1 MDKFLETVR
10 DIWSIS
16 FVQALVYL
24 IVAFVAAGVASALV
38 KGLCKVLKLDAKL
51 DKLGVN
57 EGQVGTSIKFIG
69 KLVYLVV
76 FMLFLPSALSA
87 LGLHAVSAPITGFV
101 STIVNY
107 IPNII
112 AALILVFVGIYI
124 GQLITQIVIVLLAKT
139 KIDVIAQKM
148 GAKEGGLK
156 LSFIIGK
163 ALYGVIILIALVQAL
178 TVLGIEAIST
188 PALTIINSIFAAIPN
203 ILLAA
208 IVIACGILVANIACG
223 LLNTVLEGVNLDSL
237 VGKIIPQIS
246 GKFSATKVVVNV
258 VRAIIMLFIVAQG
271 VEILGFTLLTG
282 IASAIIAYLPMVI
295 KALIIAFVAF
305 IGANIAESALTKA
318 MPNCCCVGKIA
329 KATIIVVASFMVLS
343 QLDFATTIV
352 NSAFIIILCGLSL
365 AFAIAF
371 GIGGKDFA
379 KKTLDKVSDNK
390 DEEKK

>member
-1 MDKFLETVR
+1 MDKFLDIVR

-24 IVAFVAAGVASALV
+24 IIAFIAAGIASALV

-51 DKLGVN
+51 DKWGVN
-57 EGQVGTSIKFIG
+57 EGQIGTSIKFIG
-69 KLVYLVV
+69 KLVYLIV

-101 STIVNY
+101 STIINY

-139 KIDVIAQKM
+139 KIDTLAQKL
-148 GAKEGGLK
+148 GSKEGGVK
-156 LSFIIGK
+156 ISFIIGK
-163 ALYGVIILIALVQAL
+163 ALYGVIILITLVQAL
-178 TVLGIEAIST
+178 TVLGIEAISA
-188 PALTIINSIFAAIPN
+188 PALTIIHSIFSAIPN

-208 IVIACGILVANIACG
+208 IVIACGILVANIACS
-223 LLNTVLEGVNLDSL
+223 LLKTVLEGVNLDNL

-258 VRAIIMLFIVAQG
+258 VRTIIMLFIVAQG
-271 VEILGFTLLTG
+271 VEILGFALLTG

-305 IGANIAESALTKA
+305 VGANIAESALAKA

-329 KATIIVVASFMVLS
+329 KAIIIVVASFMVLS
-343 QLDFATTIV
+343 QLDFATAIV

-379 KKTLDKVSDNK
+379 KKTLDKVSEKK